1 VAEETNE
8 AGSVVYCPG
17 CNMRFRMDAEHEM
30 CPRCGMSVLWE
41 QEFSEND
48 PTQLWRREEDE
59 TPTVRDKNDED
70 LRHLVGQTLGV
81 YRCEGFL
88 GRGGMGWV
96 FEAFHSDLHRRC
108 ALKLMSPSLFARDR
122 ESLARFM
129 NEARAAAAL
138 VHPNVVTTHALGEHE
153 GLHFLEMELVR
164 GQSLQHA
171 LRSGRLS
178 PLRSG
183 AIAMGIASGLAAA
196 HREHILHRD
205 LKPDNVLMTLRGIP
219 KIGDFGLAKR
229 VVRAGRA
236 SANDELVGTPH
247 YMAPELFSGMPATPA
262 SDVYA
267 LGICLFRMLTGR
279 LPFTASSLD
288 ELIAEVTQAPLPDI
302 RREVSEVSLEMAECV
317 NLLLAKSP
325 ENRPRDGIE
334 AFQLLQSI
342 LGQARD
348 LESLVQEALD
358 DGGMTERVRTA
369 KGYEVTVRLPDG
381 RRQRVYIETSEHA
394 ATDRLL
400 LIFTNCCVA
409 DPSYYEEALRMNA
422 KVSHGALA
430 IRNIGGEPH
439 FVMVDT
445 YPRATVDAEEIR
457 RSVFELAM
465 QADAVEQLL
474 SDEDAH

>member
-1 VAEETNE
+1 MAEETNE
-8 AGSVVYCPG
+8 TGSVVYCPG
-17 CNMRFRMDAEHEM
+17 CNIRFFIESMHEL
-30 CPRCGMSVLWE
+30 CPRCGLSVAWE
-41 QEFSEND
+41 ENVSVNE
-48 PTQLWRREEDE
+48 PTQLWRREETE
-59 TPTVRDKNDED
+59 TPTVAGGDEED
-70 LRHLVGQTLGV
+70 LRYLVGQTLGV
-81 YRCEGFL
+81 YRCEGLL

-96 FEAFHSDLHRRC
+96 FEAFHADLHRRC
-108 ALKLMSPSLFARDR
+108 ALKLMSPRLFVKDR

-138 VHPNVVTTHALGEHE
+138 VHPNVVTTHALGKHD

-171 LRSGRLS
+171 LRSGRLT

-183 AIAMGIASGLAAA
+183 AIALGIASGLAAA

-229 VVRAGRA
+229 VVSARRSRAP
-236 SANDELVGTPH
+236 DTLVGTPH

-279 LPFTASSLD
+279 LPYTASSLD
-288 ELIAEVTQAPLPDI
+288 ELIATVTQKPLPDI
-302 RREVSEVSLEMAECV
+302 RREVPEVSLEMAECV
-317 NLLLAKSP
+317 NLLLARSP

-348 LESLVQEALD
+348 LESMVQEALGD
-358 DGGMTERVRTA
+358 AAITDRVRTA
-369 KGYEVTVRLPDG
+369 KGYEITV
-381 RRQRVYIETSEHA
+381 
-394 ATDRLL
+394 
-400 LIFTNCCVA
+400 
-409 DPSYYEEALRMNA
+409 
-422 KVSHGALA
+422 
-430 IRNIGGEPH
+430 
-439 FVMVDT
+439 
-445 YPRATVDAEEIR
+445 
-457 RSVFELAM
+457 
-465 QADAVEQLL
+465 QL
-474 SDEDAH
+474 